1 QNDADAGCRLRNR
14 RYRLAGFQY
23 QPPAA
28 DTLIVHDLH
37 IAGILRPRR
46 RRELPRLAIPEHKGN
61 IVERR
66 LADIG
71 GLMCARTAVGISG
84 VGHAASLRPFAA
96 GYLGRRKILVRHI
109 GGDAVERYAMF
120 SWRGVT

>member
-1 QNDADAGCRLRNR
+1 RLQGSRSASLYFELHDFDARCSNIAEPAGDAGFLPIEFPASEAPSAIRVSGHAFDKLASIQNDPDAGCRLRNR

-61 IVERR
+61 
-66 LADIG
+66 
-71 GLMCARTAVGISG
+71 
-84 VGHAASLRPFAA
+84 
-96 GYLGRRKILVRHI
+96 
-109 GGDAVERYAMF
+109 
-120 SWRGVT
+120 